1 MKKFFVLMVMVL
13 AVAISVNAT
22 LPTVTATLKVS
33 NADGTFP
40 SEMPDVT
47 CSVTYMATPNPT
59 PIIYSPSA
67 SYSSTTG
74 FITWTVPQNSY
85 IKVGCKACYGFTTPS
100 NYAIAT
106 SNVILND
113 MVASTPPSISSVN
126 TFATIDCPSGTD
138 PVAETAIDTLT
149 LTAGTGLT
157 ITGDSTVDS
166 VTFVNAAPDQTVAL
180 TGAGI
185 TTCTGTY
192 PNFTITSTEVDG
204 SVTNEIQNIF
214 QTVASQSGSTT
225 ANSSTDTLTVNGAG
239 IASTAVSGDTLT
251 ITATEADTLATVTG
265 RGATTTADVFATSF
279 NVTSGNDW
287 LYAGQT
293 QISFTNTN
301 TLKGASYEIDQLY
314 FTQGEYTLYLQSPAS
329 ITSNQTLT
337 FPFTTGT
344 ILATTTGLKLDQ
356 TTPQTVA
363 NGIPDFSSGI
373 SSDDYSMTPTG
384 LKYKTSYIFQTDAG
398 FSNFAFAGTLPSGI
412 TTGVLNVSLLG
423 GLSNLT
429 SGMNNVTWGDD
440 AGDIIDGDSYCTAIG
455 NYAFAGTASGADDIS
470 EGTAIGYGAGRNNGG
485 RFSTFLGYYSGNA
498 GGDTPNTYDA
508 VVCIGAQS
516 QPNKAHQAVI
526 GGNCSD
532 DYIDEMF
539 MNAPVMVGTDAPA
552 EIALRTTNGT
562 GTDKDG
568 SDLAIKPGQSTGS
581 GAGGVVNI
589 YAGTTSTSGTT
600 PNALTKM
607 VIVDTTGMSISGNT
621 VWHAGNDGTG
631 SGLDADTVDGSTP
644 LFSEVDGV
652 VGNEVTDING
662 TTLTRSGTGTSGDP
676 YKLALN
682 LGNGNTWTVGQVI
695 DGTADENQLRIQSNS
710 TQNTYPFLVE
720 NSSGTD
726 TFYTTNSGSVWVKN
740 YILLDTGIIEQ
751 NTSGTTLTING
762 YQGSFTGAGPGV
774 KINTPPMSG
783 TTASTGLNV
792 SSTNTKSAN
801 AHSVM
806 SITPTYN
813 QTSTASGTDLT
824 INRTETAVGSGAQFL
839 IDAQTGGAS
848 KFSVT
853 NGGLVANRVKSIT
866 IPDSGGAG
874 AAAYTIN
881 PEDLSVAAGAI
892 SSYIEL
898 TCSDADG
905 CDITMG
911 ETDVVVGTIL
921 NVVNIGTN
929 VCNFADT
936 GGVSELAGAF
946 AAGQYD
952 SLSLR
957 YATGTWVETGR
968 SNN

>member
-1 MKKFFVLMVMVL
+1 MKRIMVLMVLMVAL
-13 AVAISVNAT
+13 PCFAT
-22 LPTVTATLKVS
+22 LSTVTATLYVS

-40 SEMPDVT
+40 TDMPDVT
-47 CSVTYMATPNPT
+47 CSVTYMSSPNPT
-59 PIIYSPSA
+59 PIIYSPTPT
-67 SYSSTTG
+67 YTNTTG
-74 FITWTVPQNSY
+74 AIVWTVPQNSY
-85 IKVGCKACYGFTTPS
+85 IKVGCKSCYGFTTPS
-100 NYAIAT
+100 NFAIAT
-106 SNVILND
+106 SNVVLND
-113 MVASTPPSISSVN
+113 MVASTPPDVASVDS
-126 TFATIDCPSGTD
+126 FVTIDCPSGTD
-138 PVAETAIDTLT
+138 PVADTAIDTLT
-149 LTAGTGLT
+149 LAAGTGLT
-157 ITGDSTVDS
+157 ITGDSATDS
-166 VTFVNAAPDQTVAL
+166 VTFVNSAPDQTVAL
-180 TGAGI
+180 TGGGI
-185 TTCTGTY
+185 TAISGTY
-192 PNFTITSTEVDG
+192 PNFTITSTE
-204 SVTNEIQNIF
+204 
-214 QTVASQSGSTT
+214 
-225 ANSSTDTLTVNGAG
+225 
-239 IASTAVSGDTLT
+239 
-251 ITATEADTLATVTG
+251 ADTLATVCGRNSVTG
-265 RGATTTADVFATSF
+265 TSLTADSGIFTHGVTIGDDEGNGGALTFHEKPFATDYVVSLSANISTTSNAAF
-279 NVTSGNDW
+279 YLPADEPTGEAFLKMGTDGIMDFDYPGDYAVTS
-287 LYAGQT
+287 
-293 QISFTNTN
+293 
-301 TLKGASYEIDQLY
+301 
-314 FTQGEYTLYLQSPAS
+314 
-329 ITSNQTLT
+329 
-337 FPFTTGT
+337 
-344 ILATTTGLKLDQ
+344 
-356 TTPQTVA
+356 
-363 NGIPDFSSGI
+363 
-373 SSDDYSMTPTG
+373 TG
-384 LKYKTSYIFQTDAG
+384 LKYKTQYIFQTATG
-398 FSNFAFAGTLPSGI
+398 FSNFAFLGALPSGI
-412 TTGVLNVSLLG
+412 TTGTLNVSMLG

-429 SGMNNVTWGDD
+429 SGMSNLTWGDD
-440 AGDIIDGDSYCTAIG
+440 AGDIIDDDSYNVAIG
-455 NYAFAGTASGADDIS
+455 HLAFAGTASGADNVS
-470 EGTAIGYGAGRNNGG
+470 EGTAIGYSAGRNNGG
-485 RFSTFLGYYSGNA
+485 RFSTFLGYFSGNA
-498 GGDTPNTYDA
+498 GGDTPNIYDA
-508 VVCIGAQS
+508 VVCLGAQA
-516 QPNKAHQAVI
+516 QPNKAHQGVI

-532 DYIDEMF
+532 DYIDELF
-539 MNAPVMVGTDAPA
+539 VNPPAMVGTDAPA
-552 EIALRTTNGT
+552 EIAIRTTNGS
-562 GTDKDG
+562 GTNKDG
-568 SDLAIKPGQSTGS
+568 SDLSIKPGQSTGT

-589 YAGTTSTSGTT
+589 YAGTTGVSGSDL
-600 PNALTKM
+600 NALSK
-607 VIVDTTGMSISGNT
+607 IVVVNSTGMT
-621 VWHAGNDGTG
+621 VNG
-631 SGLDADTVDGSTP
+631 SAVLT
-644 LFSEVDGV
+644 SEVDGV
-652 VGNEVTDING
+652 VGNEVTDTNG

-726 TFYTTNSGSVWVKN
+726 TFYTTNSGSIWVKN
-740 YILLDTGIIEQ
+740 YILLDSGIIEQ

-762 YQGSFTGAGPGV
+762 YQSTFTGAGPGV

-783 TTASTGLNV
+783 TTASTGFNV

-813 QTSTASGTDLT
+813 QTSTAGGTDLT